1 MLVLSNSLTQM
12 DDEGSLKLA
21 SSIVKRLK
29 RSDKE
34 CFIVSFERE
43 FPQSDIH
50 LQLNKFHLSRELAA
64 LIRKK
69 KQSVLYIPFPAPMLS
84 MVLRIWL
91 LSWICRYGLKVM
103 MIRRYPMNMLERFLL
118 RLSGAELVVF
128 SQDARDYY
136 RSMVGKRVQYLKTG
150 VDTEKFVPVSDREQ
164 RKLKQKY
171 GFDPDRPLIL
181 HVGHMKQ
188 GRNIAQLMKID
199 PVYQVLL
206 VISSLSKER
215 QDENLRQTLT
225 ECENIRIIDYY
236 LPDIQEVYQMCDL
249 YFFPVLEQGHCIDV
263 PLSCLEAA
271 SCGKPVLTTDY
282 GEMKTFRGKNGF
294 VFIDDFRRDILNE
307 RICHAMTLSGC
318 EIRREVL
325 HYDWNQSVSQL

>member
-1 MLVLSNSLTQM
+1 M

-29 RSDKE
+29 HGGKE
-34 CFIVSFERE
+34 CCVVSFERE
-43 FPQSDIH
+43 FPLSDIH
-50 LQLNKFHLSRELAA
+50 LELNKFHLSRELAA
-64 LIRKK
+64 LIRRN
-69 KQSVLYIPFPAPMLS
+69 KQPVLYIPFPAPMLS
-84 MVLRIWL
+84 TVLRIWL
-91 LSWICRYGLKVM
+91 LSWICSYGFKVM
-103 MIRRYPMNMLERFLL
+103 MIRRYPMNRVERFLL
-118 RLSGAELVVF
+118 WLSGAELVVF

-136 RSMVGKRVQYLKTG
+136 RSMVGDRVQYLKTG
-150 VDTEKFVPVSDREQ
+150 VDTAKFVPVSDREQ

-215 QDENLRQTLT
+215 QDQTLRQTLV
-225 ECENIRIIDYY
+225 ECENIRVIDHY

-271 SCGKPVLTTDY
+271 SCNKPVLTTDY

-325 HYDWNQSVSQL
+325 HYDWDRSVAQL